1 MSDLLSLIGNT
12 PLVEI
17 KALSPNPG
25 VTILAKL
32 EMSNPGGSVKDR
44 VALAMI
50 ERAEKFEGLGPGKT
64 VIEATSGNTG
74 IGLAMVCALK
84 KYPIKLIMPA
94 SASEERKMIMRAYG
108 AEIVLTPGHLSTDGA
123 IEEAYRLARDFP
135 EKYVLMDQFNNPAS
149 IEAHYHTTGPEIWEQ
164 TGGSV
169 THVAACLGTTG
180 TIMGITRRM
189 RELNPEVR
197 CIGIEPYA
205 GHKIQGLKNMQES
218 YPPGIYSKKALD
230 RIIHVRDD
238 DAWAMCRELARK
250 EGIFVGM
257 SSGAAMAGVQQLARE
272 MQEGVLVTILP
283 DGGERYLST
292 PLYSIPELDGIKIYD
307 LQKRKK
313 AVLQCSGK
321 KPGIFTPGPRTN
333 FFQDPDFW
341 RRAVF
346 LDVLCRRLAQKG
358 HDPNPV
364 AAVAD
369 FDDRTLECMREKGV
383 SREDFSRETL
393 DSIRDLAGRIKLN
406 RNFNFL
412 PAAGSLDTGIEMCNK
427 LLSRGLAYEK
437 LRCVYFDV
445 GRDRDYGLLA
455 GIDPEK
461 IISGKTVDLEDYVK
475 DSPRDFTLLKRASLK
490 DLKEENVL
498 KTKWGNVRPSWY
510 LQMAAVAAE
519 NAGHLDLVMAG
530 EAHLFPHLDNLL
542 SIWKGSTSLRPQC
555 WSLALPVHHQEK
567 GEPLPG
573 IQEMA
578 REMGGFHPLRMWLM
592 SVSYHRP
599 LMFSPKNLEMWVKNW
614 KRLQELMG
622 KLKICARGTRPDKET
637 GSEVEK
643 QCRELGP
650 ALSGCLDDDLALY
663 KFWPQLFEFCRK
675 MQKLLDENLMDVRD
689 AGSCL
694 HHLQGL
700 DSILKIIDWQALPLA
715 ENEYPVQISELL
727 QARAR
732 AKEAKD
738 FVAADELRDRALSS
752 GFRLVD
758 TRDGTRVYPA
768 GSKENTEEK

>member
-1 MSDLLSLIGNT
+1 MSDLLTLIGNT

-17 KALSPNPG
+17 KALSPNPR
-25 VTILAKL
+25 VKILAKL

-50 ERAEKFEGLGPGKT
+50 QRAEKYDGLGPGKT

-84 KYPIKLIMPA
+84 QYPIKLIMPA

-135 EKYVLMDQFNNPAS
+135 DKYVLMDQFNNPAS
-149 IEAHYHTTGPEIWEQ
+149 INAHYTSTGPEIWSQ
-164 TGGSV
+164 TRGAV

-180 TIMGITRRM
+180 TIMGITKKM
-189 RELNPEVR
+189 RELNPAVQ

-205 GHKIQGLKNMQES
+205 GHRIQGLKNMQES

-230 RIIHVRDD
+230 RVVHVKDD

-250 EGIFVGM
+250 EGVFVGM
-257 SSGAAMAGVQQLARE
+257 SSGAAMAGVQQLAGE
-272 MQEGVLVTILP
+272 LDEGVLVTIFP

-292 PLYSIPELDGIKIYD
+292 PLYSIPELDGIKVYD

-313 AVLQCSGK
+313 SVLQCSGK
-321 KPGIFTPGPRTN
+321 KPGVFTPGPRTN
-333 FFQDPDFW
+333 FHDDPDFW

-346 LDVLCRRLAQKG
+346 LDVLCRRLMQKG

-364 AAVAD
+364 VAVAD
-369 FDDRTLECMREKGV
+369 FDDRTLECMREKGLN
-383 SREDFSRETL
+383 REDFSLQTL
-393 DSIRDLAGRIKLN
+393 QSIRSLALRITLN
-406 RNFNFL
+406 QNFKFL
-412 PAAGSLDTGIEMCNK
+412 PAAGFLDAGIEMCNK

-445 GRDRDYGLLA
+445 GRDKDYGLLA

-498 KTKWGNVRPSWY
+498 KTRWGNVRPSWY

-519 NAGHLDLVMAG
+519 NCTHLDLVMAG

-542 SIWKGSTSLRPQC
+542 SIWKGSTNLRPQC
-555 WSLALPVHHQEK
+555 WSLNLAVHPEEK
-567 GEPLPG
+567 GGRLPG
-573 IQEMA
+573 VYEIA
-578 REMGGFHPLRMWLM
+578 REMGGFFPLRMWLM

-599 LMFSPKNLEMWVKNW
+599 LVYSANNMDMWLKNW
-614 KRLQELMG
+614 NRLQELLG
-622 KLKICARGTRPDKET
+622 RLKLCSRECLAGEATNP
-637 GSEVEK
+637 EVEK
-643 QCRELGP
+643 QCRELQPG
-650 ALSGCLDDDLALY
+650 LEKCLDEDLALY
-663 KFWPQLFEFCRK
+663 HFWPQLFEFCK
-675 MQKLLDENLMDVRD
+675 KTQKLLDQNSITARD
-689 AGSCL
+689 AVTCL
-694 HHLQGL
+694 EHLQDM
-700 DSILKIIDWQALPLA
+700 DSVLKIMDWQGLPLSPGD
-715 ENEYPVQISELL
+715 YPQEMDELL
-727 QARAR
+727 QARFK
-732 AKEAKD
+732 AKEARD
-738 FVAADELRDRALSS
+738 FRTADELRGKAEGL
-752 GFRLVD
+752 GYRLVD
-758 TRDGTRVYPA
+758 TRSGTRVYLA
-768 GSKENTEEK
+768 HFIDSMEEK